1 MDRDAIVHQVMETI
15 FQVQQASGRSS
26 HGLSPSTRPFK
37 DVEGFDSLSGV
48 EATVLLS
55 EALGRDLPDSVFVPE
70 QGSRALSV
78 NEVAD
83 RVLSCTSAPKVTG

>member
-1 MDRDAIVHQVMETI
+1 MDKDFIVRQVIEAVV
-15 FQVQQASGRSS
+15 QVQQASGRSIE
-26 HGLSPSTRPFK
+26 GIGPDARPFK

-55 EALGRDLPDSVFVPE
+55 DTVGRDLPDSLFVPE

-83 RVLSCTSAPKVTG
+83 RVLSCTSPLKVTG

>member
-1 MDRDAIVHQVMETI
+1 MYRDDIVRQVIEAIA
-15 FQVQQASGRSS
+15 QVQQASGRSVEEI
-26 HGLSPSTRPFK
+26 GPDTRPFE

-55 EALGRDLPDSVFVPE
+55 ETLGRDLPDSVFTPE
-70 QGSRALSV
+70 QGNRELSV

-83 RVLSCTSAPKVTG
+83 RVLSCTSAAKVTG

>member
-1 MDRDAIVHQVMETI
+1 MNREDIVRQVIEAVV
-15 FQVQQASGRSS
+15 QVQQASGRSLEGI
-26 HGLSPSTRPFK
+26 GLDTRPFK

-55 EALGRDLPDSVFVPE
+55 ETLGRDLPDSVFTPE
-70 QGSRALSV
+70 EGNRMLSI

-83 RVLSCTSAPKVTG
+83 RVLCCTSAAKVTG

>member
-1 MDRDAIVHQVMETI
+1 MDRDTIVHQVMEAI
-15 FQVQQASGRSS
+15 GRVQEASGRSS
-26 HGLSPSTRPFK
+26 QGFGPSTRPFK

-83 RVLSCTSAPKVTG
+83 KVLSCTSALKVTG

>member
-1 MDRDAIVHQVMETI
+1 MNRDDVVRQVIEAVVE
-15 FQVQQASGRSS
+15 VQQASGRSAE
-26 HGLSPSTRPFK
+26 GIGPDTRPFK

-55 EALGRDLPDSVFVPE
+55 GTLGEDLPDSVFTSE
-70 QGSRALSV
+70 QGSQMLSV

-83 RVLSCTSAPKVTG
+83 RVLGCTSAAKVTG